1 MIETSY
7 ISLRNDLVSFFSTQS
22 MEKVSVFP
30 KLPVFEVVDFLC
42 ERLGIE
48 AEVIHGIR
56 VMDDGCQSEV

>member
-1 MIETSY
+1 
-7 ISLRNDLVSFFSTQS
+7 

-56 VMDDGCQSEV
+56 MMDDGCQSEV